1 MSSTCNRCGLE
12 ITWKKPFTQGDRPL
26 NMDNSVHSC
35 KNSYENEEPAT
46 INNIVKSPVNTPK
59 IDISE
64 IIDEINLLK
73 KEFGELECA
82 KFESIM
88 KYAISRTMGIRR

>member
-1 MSSTCNRCGLE
+1 MSSCNRCGLE

-26 NMDNSVHSC
+26 NIDNSVHSC
-35 KNSYENEEPAT
+35 KNSHENEEPE

-59 IDISE
+59 IDIGE

-73 KEFGELECA
+73 KEFGDIECA

-88 KYAISRTMGIRR
+88 KYAISRTMGMRR

>member
-1 MSSTCNRCGLE
+1 MSQCSFCGLD

-26 NMDNSVHSC
+26 NLDNSTVHTC
-35 KNSYENEEPAT
+35 KKEAEPAT